1 MFMTTKTLQSAIVKA
16 RESGITT
23 LSQVQIM
30 LSILVNPGQTINSI
44 ATAEGIDV
52 DAVRKAID
60 KMESLKL
67 VATKRT
73 RGDRGYIRL
82 CKLTAKGKRVVD
94 GF

>member
-1 MFMTTKTLQSAIVKA
+1 MLENALQTAIVTA
-16 RESGITT
+16 RDAGVTT

-30 LSILVNPGQTINSI
+30 LSISDKPGQTINSI
-44 ATAEGIDV
+44 ATTEEIDV

-60 KMESLKL
+60 KLENLKL

-82 CKLTAKGKRVVD
+82 CKLTIKGKKVVD
-94 GF
+94 RF

>member
-1 MFMTTKTLQSAIVKA
+1 MLENGLQTAIVTA
-16 RESGITT
+16 RGAGVTT

-30 LSILVNPGQTINSI
+30 LSISHVPGQTINSI
-44 ATAEGIDV
+44 ATTEEIDV

-60 KMESLKL
+60 KLENLKL

-82 CKLTAKGKRVVD
+82 CKLTIKGKKVVD
-94 GF
+94 RF